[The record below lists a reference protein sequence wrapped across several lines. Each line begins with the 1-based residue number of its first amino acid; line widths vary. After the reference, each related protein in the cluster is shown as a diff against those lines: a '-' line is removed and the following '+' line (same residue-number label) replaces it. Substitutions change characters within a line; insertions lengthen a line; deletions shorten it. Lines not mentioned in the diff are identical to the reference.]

1 MHKFKA
7 VFSTLAAISLCALV
21 LGLSGCGNA
30 ATADRAAK
38 DSLAEVDRERA
49 QDSSL
54 ENLDRVQATLDS
66 LASNSNLS
74 DVMQILVRSRQAQ
87 VRLERIQLM
96 IGDLRSQEL
105 TITRNI
111 NDMENLAMQ
120 VASAQAN
127 AEALK
132 AYEPTGQVEK
142 LKAQEAQIG
151 GSETQPTWQMA
162 GGSGTLPTLFAIKAQ
177 IQSLT
182 QQIQDN
188 QSQTDAAHKL
198 SAAKGDEAE
207 QYLRRAEGELG
218 DKQVADTVS
227 AATDRRDAALADS
240 KAAGLA
246 NDLTKLQASLDEAKV
261 QEAAL
266 ESAIGSLEA
275 QIQAQND
282 RWTSISQ
289 QIDAERKVQSNLI
302 VGSAD
307 EGGVTIDLLATS
319 LELSLQEAA
328 KMRDTVNDQLNAVIP
343 QLNTIITHCNALRT
357 TWRQDEMEKQDSP
370 DVAIWHETEEIL
382 HPMYFNLQMATALEA
397 RASVA
402 AAKTRIDLMI
412 ERMFDGYTG
421 AAAAG
426 NQGVVVPGLTAL
438 LDKNKTGADVPKAV
452 GDLQPLD
459 PDALKQEEDDANKA
473 FGEAADAYGEQ
484 RFGATDTGAPAA
496 ERRNVALLGTA
507 QLNRQWAEYAS
518 FIGDAS
524 GAAEHEHAA
533 EDAQTQIDPTFSLA
547 ASVLPPAP
555 TASTDGAPSSGR
567 NANP

>member
-1 MHKFKA
+1 MLKLKA
-7 VFSTLAAISLCALV
+7 IFSTLAAVSLCALV
-21 LGLSGCGNA
+21 LGLSGCGSA

-151 GSETQPTWQMA
+151 GSESQPTWQMA

-182 QQIQDN
+182 QQIADN

-218 DKQVADTVS
+218 DNQVADTVS

-240 KAAGLA
+240 QAAGLA
-246 NDLTKLQASLDEAKV
+246 NDLTRLHASLDEAKV

-266 ESAIGSLEA
+266 ESAVSSLEA

-289 QIDAERKVQSNLI
+289 QIDAERKVQSDLI
-302 VGSAD
+302 LPTGEPGS
-307 EGGVTIDLLATS
+307 VSIDLLATS
-319 LELSLQEAA
+319 LAVSLQEAA

-438 LDKNKTGADVPKAV
+438 LDKNKTGIDVPKAL

-473 FGEAADAYGEQ
+473 FSEAADAYGEQ

-507 QLNRQWAEYAS
+507 QLNRQWADFAS

-547 ASVLPPAP
+547 ATVLPPAAP
-555 TASTDGAPSSGR
+555 ASTGGTSSSGG

>member
-1 MHKFKA
+1 MLKLKA
-7 VFSTLAAISLCALV
+7 LFSTLATVSLCALV
-21 LGLSGCGNA
+21 LALSGCGNA

-38 DSLAEVDRERA
+38 DSLDEVDRERS

-66 LASNSNLS
+66 LASNSDLS

-96 IGDLRSQEL
+96 IADLRSQEL
-105 TITRNI
+105 SITRNI
-111 NDMENLAMQ
+111 NDMENLGMQ
-120 VASAQAN
+120 VASAQAS
-127 AEALK
+127 ADALK
-132 AYEPTGQVEK
+132 AYEPTGQIDK
-142 LKAQEAQIG
+142 LKAQEALIG
-151 GSETQPTWQMA
+151 GSPTQSTWQMP
-162 GGSGTLPTLFAIKAQ
+162 GVSGTLPTLFAIKSQ
-177 IQSLT
+177 IQTLT

-218 DKQVADTVS
+218 DQQVADTIQ

-246 NDLTKLQASLDEAKV
+246 NELTKLQASLDEARV

-266 ESAIGSLEA
+266 ESAVNSLEA
-275 QIQAQND
+275 QIDAQNK
-282 RWTSISQ
+282 RWTDISQ
-289 QIDAERKVQSNLI
+289 QIDAERNVQASLI
-302 VGSAD
+302 VPSP
-307 EGGVTIDLLATS
+307 EQGGVTIDVLAES
-319 LELSLQEAA
+319 LEISLQEAA

-343 QLNTIITHCNALRT
+343 QLQTIITHCNALRT
-357 TWRQDEMEKQDSP
+357 TWREDEMEKQDSP
-370 DVAIWHETEEIL
+370 DVAVWHETEEIL

-412 ERMFDGYTG
+412 ERMFDGYN
-421 AAAAG
+421 AAATAG
-426 NQGVVVPGLTAL
+426 NQAIVVPGLTAL
-438 LDKNKTGADVPKAV
+438 LDKNKTGVDVPKYL

-459 PDALKQEEDDANKA
+459 PDSLKQEEDDANKA

-484 RFGATDTGAPAA
+484 RFGATDTGPAAA

-507 QLNRQWAEYAS
+507 QLNRQWAEFAS

-524 GAAEHEHAA
+524 GAADHEHAA
-533 EDAQTQIDPTFSLA
+533 EDAQAQIDPTFSLA
-547 ASVLPPAP
+547 ATVLPPAP
-555 TASTDGAPSSGR
+555 PSAPASANGTAPGAH
-567 NANP
+567 